1 MKIRQKFR
9 MYPNKEQERIL
20 NQWIG
25 CARFVWNKFLEKNN
39 DRYKN
44 EKKFVFY
51 NEMNA
56 QLTQLKKDQEY
67 YWLSNAE
74 STSLQQKLRDLEK
87 ALKDSSPKKKNPKK
101 YPHFKAKKTDESGI
115 RITNLNG
122 HFQEGKIHL
131 PKINT
136 LVKVMFHEPLKG
148 KPSSVTIIRDK
159 CGCWFVSYVIEWNCD
174 IECIQPSEVK
184 TGVGIDL
191 GVNSFTVTSDG
202 EVFESPK
209 YLRKSEKKLKKL
221 QKKHNKKHKNSKNR
235 EKSRKRLAKQHK
247 KVANKRKN
255 FIKQTASSIAKMN
268 DIVVCEDLNVK
279 GMVKNHHL
287 AKSIS
292 NSGFGMFLLEMEW
305 QCKKRGKIFHKVS
318 RWYPSSKTCN
328 CCGYVNKTLTLNER
342 EWTCPQCNSILDR
355 DYNASMNILNQG
367 LRDLKIDL

>member
-25 CARFVWNKFLEKNN
+25 CARFVWNRFLEKNTE
-39 DRYKN
+39 RYKN

-56 QLTQLKKDQEY
+56 QLTQLKGVEEFAWLKD
-67 YWLSNAE
+67 AE

-115 RITNLNG
+115 RITNLKG
-122 HFQEGKIHL
+122 HFQDGKIHL

-136 LVKVMFHEPLKG
+136 LLKVVFHEPLKG
-148 KPSSVTIIRDK
+148 KPSSVTIIKDK
-159 CGCWFVSYVIEWNCD
+159 CGCWFVSYVVEWNCD
-174 IECIQPSEVK
+174 IEQIQPSDVK
-184 TGVGIDL
+184 NCVGLDL
-191 GVNSFTVTSDG
+191 GIKSFAITSDG

-221 QKKHNKKHKNSKNR
+221 QKKHSKKRKNSKNR
-235 EKSRKRLAKQHK
+235 EKARKRLAKQHK
-247 KVANKRKN
+247 RVANKRKN

-268 DIVVCEDLNVK
+268 DVVVCEDLNVR

-292 NSGFGMFLLEMEW
+292 DSGFGMFLLELEW

-342 EWTCPQCNSILDR
+342 EWVCPQCNSVLDR
-355 DYNASMNILNQG
+355 DYNASLNILDQG
-367 LRDLKIDL
+367 LRDLKINL